1 MSNNKIKSE
10 GLNIK
15 SHRLSKK
22 EIEDNFSDTL
32 LSNPLTAP
40 KTVFNEAIPRAR
52 LTIETI
58 FVILK
63 RKLLCDEKNSL
74 LKTRKTNFIL
84 EI

>member
-1 MSNNKIKSE
+1 MDLRARCLRNY
-10 GLNIK
+10 
-15 SHRLSKK
+15 
-22 EIEDNFSDTL
+22 L
-32 LSNPLTAP
+32 LLT
-40 KTVFNEAIPRAR
+40 AIPRAR